1 MMNTNKIS
9 IGKTTDSFEELQIL
23 SQKEAEKIAET
34 LEIKEGEKHIFQF
47 WTSDFPE
54 LICEAVFHKNIEG
67 NIECKLDFEQTI
79 L

>member
-1 MMNTNKIS
+1 MSTNNFS

-23 SQKEAEKIAET
+23 SQKEAEKIAQT
-34 LEIKEGEKHIFQF
+34 LDIKEGEKLSFKF

-54 LICEAVFHKNIEG
+54 LICEAVFGKNEEG
-67 NIECKLDFEQTI
+67 DIKFELDFEQTT

>member
-1 MMNTNKIS
+1 MSNNIS
-9 IGKTTDSFEELQIL
+9 IGKTTDSFEDLQIL

-34 LEIKEGEKHIFQF
+34 LQIAEGEKITFGF

-54 LICEAVFHKNIEG
+54 LICEAVFAKSKEG
-67 NIECKLDFEQTI
+67 NIEFQLDFEQTT

>member
-1 MMNTNKIS
+1 MSTKNIS

-23 SQKEAEKIAET
+23 SQKEAEKIANT
-34 LEIKEGEKHIFQF
+34 LDIKEGEKLSFGF

-54 LICEAVFHKNIEG
+54 LICEAVFSKNEEG
-67 NIECKLDFEQTI
+67 NIKFELDFGQTT

>member
-1 MMNTNKIS
+1 MNTENIS

-23 SQKEAEKIAET
+23 SQREAEKMSKTININENEQLT
-34 LEIKEGEKHIFQF
+34 FGF

-54 LICEAVFHKNIEG
+54 LICEAVFFRNEEG
-67 NIECKLDFEQTI
+67 NIEFELDFDQTT